1 MALLPCAAYHVGMRL
16 QIVGVALVLS
26 SACDAPV
33 AIEDAAIDIPFVARV
48 GAAPFA
54 CNQTFTGFGAGDA
67 SMTPADFRA
76 YVHNVR
82 VLTVDGDEVAV
93 ELAAND
99 FQRDGVAL
107 LDFED
112 GTGACDTGSP
122 DVHTHITGTA
132 PAGTEVA
139 GVRFTLGVPEALN
152 HLDVS
157 VADAPF
163 NIPSLW
169 WSWAGGYKFI
179 KADVLVGDDEL
190 AAYFHHGST
199 ACTGTPADGFSCAAA
214 HLTDIEVAFDP
225 ATQAIGID
233 LAEMYASVDVAA
245 DLVEGDNVRGCMS
258 FSNDP
263 DCSGMMATVGVPFT
277 EADGTPTAT
286 AFSVVEQ

>member
-1 MALLPCAAYHVGMRL
+1 MAPVRCAAYDLNMRL
-16 QIVGVALVLS
+16 HSLGVALVLS

-33 AIEDAAIDIPFVARV
+33 AIEDAAIDIPFAARV
-48 GAAPFA
+48 GDVPFA
-54 CNQTFTGFGAGDA
+54 CDQTFTAFGAGDA
-67 SMTPADFRA
+67 SITPADFRA

-82 VLTVDGDEVAV
+82 VVTADGDEVAV

-122 DVHTHITGTA
+122 EVHTSITGTA
-132 PAGTEVA
+132 PAGTDVA

-157 VADAPF
+157 VAEAPF

-199 ACTGTPADGFSCAAA
+199 ACTGTPADGFTCAAA
-214 HLTDIEVAFDP
+214 HLSDIEVAFDP
-225 ATQAIGID
+225 ATQAIGVD
-233 LAEMYASVDVAA
+233 LAEMYASVDVVA

-263 DCSGMMATVGVPFT
+263 DCSGMMASVGVAFT

-286 AFSVVEQ
+286 AFSVIER